1 MDGFWIVQFEGMEG
15 GGGCVV
21 VLLRGNVYGG
31 DGAYR
36 YTGRYIAKD
45 GQLTANV
52 LVHQFLPGMGNVL
65 GIDGDYTLAFSGKQD
80 GETISGTASLV
91 GIAGAGLAF
100 KLKKISDVT
109 I

>member
-1 MDGFWIVQFEGMEG
+1 
-15 GGGCVV
+15 
-21 VLLRGNVYGG
+21 
-31 DGAYR
+31 
-36 YTGRYIAKD
+36 
-45 GQLTANV
+45 
-52 LVHQFLPGMGNVL
+52 MGNVL